1 MSNRLTTRAGWLV
14 VFLAMC
20 AYGASLFG
28 EYAFDDIHSV
38 SANSAVHSLANFGQ
52 FWTDPDA
59 FSAGPGR
66 MYRPAL
72 LTSFAI
78 NWAISPSA
86 WSLKLGNVLI
96 HAAVSG
102 MLFWWLFRLTRR
114 SRGAFVVA
122 ALFAVHP
129 LVSEAVNLVSA
140 RSELMA
146 ALGIVVALFAHVNW
160 QRRRSNFSALLMM
173 VFATSFACGSKETGV
188 VIPGLL
194 LVQTFC
200 LRHRMANASDWRRAM
215 AGIAPVILLVVGYLV
230 VRKLLLGQATVQ
242 LLGRTGEDPGSGYG
256 RTLLMQLAT
265 MGTLLPRMLWQC
277 IAPTQLSLDPVVV
290 YRDSFL
296 DPAVLLGWGTMLGL
310 TLVGVWRGVHARVRR
325 IGTAMAWAIALPWIV
340 VPLNVPFA
348 EHRFY
353 GPMLGLAA
361 IAVTALPRLRILLS
375 SVPRPA
381 LHGAFAV
388 VLTLFVVGSARR
400 SLLYQDERDLWQVE
414 LAQNP
419 ESFRGWWGTG
429 ACEMRHGNFALA
441 VEPLQR
447 AHELYPEHHDALRNL
462 VEALISVPDEQADPA
477 RSLAVGAQLLE
488 RSPDD
493 PWVRTLVV
501 HANLQ
506 AARLTGDE
514 ERWAVAEAIALS
526 CLEIATPKGY
536 VYQLAARARHGQG
549 DVLGALA
556 HLNTSI
562 ERGLDSL
569 DVQFDRAR
577 LLHELGRTKEARRVI
592 FEVQRDNPTD
602 PRIIGALRY
611 FAKAHEPIQ
620 AGKRLASPGAVPAAQ
635 SNAAASTAAASSAP
649 PAKPPK

>member
-1 MSNRLTTRAGWLV
+1 MNNLFATRAGWV
-14 VFLAMC
+14 VVLLAMC
-20 AYGASLFG
+20 AYGASLLG
-28 EYAFDDIHSV
+28 EFVFDDIHSV
-38 SANSAVHSLANFGQ
+38 SANPAVHSLANFGQ

-59 FSAGPGR
+59 FSAGQGR

-72 LTSFAI
+72 LTSFAV
-78 NWAISPSA
+78 NWAISPAA

-114 SRGAFVVA
+114 SRGAFVMA

-129 LVSEAVNLVSA
+129 LASEAINLVSA
-140 RSELMA
+140 RSELLA
-146 ALGIVVALFAHVNW
+146 ALGIVTALFAHVNW
-160 QRRRSNFSALLMM
+160 QRRRGSLAALLMM
-173 VFATSFACGSKETGV
+173 VFATIIACGSKETGV

-200 LRHRMANASDWRRAM
+200 LRHRMANAADWRRAM

-230 VRKLLLGQATVQ
+230 VRKLLLGQATVH
-242 LLGRTGEDPGSGYG
+242 LLGRTGEDPGSGHG

-265 MGTLLPRMLWQC
+265 MGTLLPRMLWQSL
-277 IAPTQLSLDPVVV
+277 APMQLSLDPVVV
-290 YRDSFL
+290 YRDTFL
-296 DPAVLLGWGTMLGL
+296 DPAVLLGWSTMLGL

-325 IGTAMAWAIALPWIV
+325 IGIAMAWAIALPWIII
-340 VPLNVPFA
+340 PLNVPFA

-361 IAVTALPRLRILLS
+361 VAVTVLPRLQVLLAD
-375 SVPRPA
+375 VPRPA
-381 LHGAFAV
+381 LHGTFAV
-388 VLTLFVVGSARR
+388 VLTLFVVGSAHR
-400 SLLYQDERDLWQVE
+400 SLCYQDERELWRVE

-429 ACEMRHGNFALA
+429 ACQMRHGNYAQA
-441 VEPLQR
+441 IGPLER

-462 VEALISVPDEQADPA
+462 LEALVAVPDNQADSA
-477 RSLAVGAQLLE
+477 RSLAVGAELLE

-501 HANLQ
+501 QANLQ
-506 AARLTGDE
+506 AARLVGNDE
-514 ERWAVAEAIALS
+514 LWGVAEQMALS
-526 CLEIATPKGY
+526 CLEIASPKGY

-549 DVLGALA
+549 DVEGALA
-556 HLNTSI
+556 HLNTSVAC
-562 ERGLDSL
+562 GLDSA

-577 LLHELGRTKEARRVI
+577 LLHELGRTKEARWII
-592 FEVQRDNPTD
+592 FDVQRTDPTD
-602 PRIIGALRY
+602 PRIIGALRH
-611 FAKAHEPIQ
+611 FAKSRDSSKSGPQIVPPE
-620 AGKRLASPGAVPAAQ
+620 ASASAAP
-635 SNAAASTAAASSAP
+635 AAASSAM
-649 PAKPPK
+649 PPKQP